1 LLKKKLHISFILLLY
16 LGIITP
22 ISAQISVTLPEANIA
37 ARSNYTVTLNSG
49 TYSGLVGLIP
59 IIQAKANTANFANT
73 VGGTATVPLNAAFLK
88 IRSIGSLSVLG
99 SATEVTITTAYQVM
113 YTALANLSSGAFVV
127 DYRINS
133 AANTWV
139 AGIYRTPVQ
148 FYTGVLSPNRITPNT
163 PNFDITIPAF
173 MTPQA
178 TLGTVNLPVN
188 SFSLYRAANGLS
200 VTKTISVSNTVPY
213 ILNLQTGSSLF
224 TFNTSLPY
232 NQLPSSAVGQVSGTL
247 TGIGTATTINL
258 STTSQALTNATGI
271 VVPTNNNQVLNA
283 AFSIN
288 GANLKQSFVQAGTYL
303 VPITFTWN
311 KLSTAYPTGTLQTSR
326 AGNLQVTVSDL
337 SEVVANQTNVSLAF
351 SSASNYQQGVSK
363 QMPAHIKIS
372 KTTPYNLYVRALTGS
387 FTSGTNQIPLNV
399 LRIGP
404 MVGQTGM
411 NTITLSTTS
420 QQLINTANPVI
431 DRNLN
436 VLYSIPASETSKL
449 LGKPAGSYSTTIVF
463 SFVAL

>member
-1 LLKKKLHISFILLLY
+1 M
-16 LGIITP
+16 GVCTP
-22 ISAQISVTLPEANIA
+22 ISAQISVTLPEANIT

-49 TYSGLVGLIP
+49 TYTTLVGLVP
-59 IIQAKANTANFANT
+59 VIQVKANTANFANT
-73 VGGTATVPLNAAFLK
+73 VGGTTTVPLNASFLRA
-88 IRSIGSLSVLG
+88 RSIGSLSILS
-99 SATEVTITTAYQVM
+99 SAPEVTLTTAYQTM
-113 YTALANLSSGAFVV
+113 YAALASLGSGAFVV

-139 AGIYRTPVQ
+139 AGTYRAPIQ
-148 FYTGVLSPNRITPNT
+148 FYTGALNPNRITPTT
-163 PNFDITIPAF
+163 PNFDIIIPAF
-173 MTPQA
+173 MTPQT
-178 TLGTVNLPVN
+178 TLGTINLPVN
-188 SFSLYRAANGLS
+188 SFSSYRTANGLS

-232 NQLPSSAVGQVSGTL
+232 NQLPSSAVSQVSGTL
-247 TGIGTATTINL
+247 TGIATATAINL
-258 STTSQALTNATGI
+258 STTSQALTTTTGI
-271 VVPTNNNQVLNA
+271 AVPTNNNQVLNA
-283 AFSIN
+283 AFSIT

-311 KLSTAYPTGTLQTSR
+311 KLSTAYPSGTLQTSR
-326 AGNLQVTVSDL
+326 SGNLQVTVSDL
-337 SEVVANQTNVSLAF
+337 SEVIANQTNVALAF
-351 SSASNYQQGVSK
+351 SSASDYQQGVSK

-387 FTSGTNQIPLNV
+387 FTSGANQIPLNV

-404 MVGQTGM
+404 MAGQTGM
-411 NTITLSTTS
+411 NTVTLSTTS

-431 DRNLN
+431 DRSLN
-436 VLYSIPASETSKL
+436 VLYSIPASETNKL
-449 LGKPAGSYSTTIVF
+449 LGKPAGTYSTTIVF